1 MIYCND
7 RELTSYHSCV
17 CILENCLPLYSD
29 KNKFGVIFRLVFLII
44 AGYQPQSRQSVRQPA
59 CQSDKPVSQRFCK
72 SVYRSVCKSGS
83 HSFCQSVCLSV
94 NQNVLSGSQ
103 STSLSIR
110 QSVSYC
116 VSKTFNQ
123 CARQSLCQSV
133 CLCAD

>member
-7 RELTSYHSCV
+7 QELTSYNSRV
-17 CILENCLPLYSD
+17 CILENCSPLYSD
-29 KNKFGVIFRLVFLII
+29 KNKVLVIFNYCVVSAPVSAVSQAARV
-44 AGYQPQSRQSVRQPA
+44 PVRQ
-59 CQSDKPVSQRFCK
+59 PVSQRFCK

-110 QSVSYC
+110 QSVIYC
-116 VSKTFNQ
+116 VSKSVNQ
-123 CARQSLCQSV
+123 CARQSLSMSV
-133 CLCAD
+133 CLCAT